1 MVADELMKSFV
12 QEAEVTLL
20 GTKMSAKKPARM
32 PFKCSLPPALPVKS
46 TVPISEHPIL
56 HLRVILTKNK
66 MPGP

>member
-1 MVADELMKSFV
+1 MVADELMRSFV

-32 PFKCSLPPALPVKS
+32 PFKCSLPPALPEKS